1 MFITEGETPMKI
13 EFDPANPAEVQSVLT
28 LIGQAAAAAQPVQPV
43 QPVQPAPAPG
53 PQAAPAPGYQAP
65 PPGYQPPAQQ
75 PAAASQADMG
85 AAIQKL
91 ATAKGPKVAKALLGQ
106 LGFAS
111 TAAVPPEAFA
121 HVIAQVEATLAR
133 G

>member
-1 MFITEGETPMKI
+1 MKI

-28 LIGQAAAAAQPVQPV
+28 LIGQAAAAAQPAPAQPAPA

-121 HVIAQVEATLAR
+121 HVIAQVEATLAQ